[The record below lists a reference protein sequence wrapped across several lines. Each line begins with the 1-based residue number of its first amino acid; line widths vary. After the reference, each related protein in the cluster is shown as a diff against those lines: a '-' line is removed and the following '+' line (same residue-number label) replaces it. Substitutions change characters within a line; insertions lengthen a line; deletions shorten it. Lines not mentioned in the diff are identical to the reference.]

1 MLLKLAAIVGILALA
16 VGFSALIAWPV
27 QLLWNGVVTQAINGT
42 NTISFLQAWGLS
54 ILSSFL
60 FKSSK

>member
-1 MLLKLAAIVGILALA
+1 MLGKILLVLLAIPLA
-16 VGFSALIAWPV
+16 VGLSALFAWPV
-27 QLLWNGVVTQAINGT
+27 QLLWNGVAVNVIDGLHKV
-42 NTISFLQAWGLS
+42 SFLQAWGLT